1 MPTISA
7 WINDD
12 KSIQIDEL
20 LERNIKGYKD
30 EFIQNEKRERFKAV
44 FLANKKSALA
54 TELINIGLLV
64 VANAEKEGDS
74 KHKIDMSEYYEE
86 LLHHVLFIRS
96 GMESPDGVVD
106 NDAISR
112 KMNIMF
118 RGSSDSYE

>member
-96 GMESPDGVVD
+96 GMESSDGVVD

-112 KMNIMF
+112 KINIMF